1 MWHKTAVVLSFDL
14 ITLYVVPTANWRP
27 EYIFMQS
34 STVKLFVYV
43 RNSGVKI
50 YIMIW
55 TVAGFFF
62 YIENSNL
69 SFFYQKDM
77 FK

>member
-55 TVAGFFF
+55 TVAVFFN
-62 YIENSNL
+62 IENINL
-69 SFFYQKDM
+69 SLFYHKDM